1 MTALNKESLLE
12 IKLKRLDEIFR
23 TVIIV
28 VSLAIS
34 ASSVN
39 LNLFFLLFPLFIWSI
54 GHGMNRFKYLE
65 FFFKLLAWFH
75 LSFATTVTIFKAT
88 LGVATLGSAL
98 IIFCANFSALTTHIV
113 ISWFSD
119 TLDVEQVHH
128 LRKNLTILMLAFF
141 PVVFYYPQFV

>member
-65 FFFKLLAWFH
+65 FF
-75 LSFATTVTIFKAT
+75 S
-88 LGVATLGSAL
+88 
-98 IIFCANFSALTTHIV
+98 N
-113 ISWFSD
+113 
-119 TLDVEQVHH
+119 
-128 LRKNLTILMLAFF
+128 
-141 PVVFYYPQFV
+141 Y

>member
-1 MTALNKESLLE
+1 MIALNKESLLE

-88 LGVATLGSAL
+88 LGVTTLGSVL
-98 IIFCANFSALTTHIV
+98 VIFCAFLSGLTTLFV
-113 ISWFSD
+113 ISWFKN
-119 TLDVEQVHH
+119 TLDDEEVYQ
-128 LRKNLTILMLAFF
+128 LRKNLITVMLVFF
-141 PVVFYYPQFV
+141 LVVFYYPQFV